1 MKDPMVIVSSRSEI
15 VATARDRARRTFA
28 AIIDSEKRE
37 LKQVRAH
44 LRSLSPQSTLDRGYA
59 VATLSDGQIARDA
72 SSIGDGAELHIRL
85 AKGALQATVE
95 KRVD

>member
-1 MKDPMVIVSSRSEI
+1 MS
-15 VATARDRARRTFA
+15 TL
-28 AIIDSEKRE
+28 IDSEKRE

-72 SSIGDGAELHIRL
+72 KKIEQGATLHIRL
-85 AKGALQATVE
+85 AKGSLEASVE

>member
-1 MKDPMVIVSSRSEI
+1 MKDPMVIVSSRTDI
-15 VATARDRARRTFA
+15 IATALDRAHRTFA

-59 VATLSDGQIARDA
+59 VATLSDGQIARD
-72 SSIGDGAELHIRL
+72 SKKIEQGATLHIRL
-85 AKGALQATVE
+85 AKGALQANVE

>member
-15 VATARDRARRTFA
+15 IATARDRARRTFA

-59 VATLSDGQIARDA
+59 VATLGDGQIARD
-72 SSIGDGAELHIRL
+72 SKKIEQGATLHIRL

>member
-1 MKDPMVIVSSRSEI
+1 MVIVSSRSEI
-15 VATARDRARRTFA
+15 LTTARDRARRTFA

-59 VATLSDGQIARDA
+59 VATLSDGQIARD
-72 SSIGDGAELHIRL
+72 STSIEDGAGLHIRL
-85 AKGALQATVE
+85 AKGSLKANVE

>member
-1 MKDPMVIVSSRSEI
+1 MKDPMVIVTSRSEI
-15 VATARDRARRTFA
+15 ISTARDRARRTFA

-72 SSIGDGAELHIRL
+72 GVIDQGAGLRIRL
-85 AKGALQATVE
+85 AKGSLEATVE

>member
-1 MKDPMVIVSSRSEI
+1 MKDPMVIVTSRADQIS
-15 VATARDRARRTFA
+15 TARDRSARTMSTL
-28 AIIDSEKRE
+28 IDSEKRE

-59 VATLSDGQIARDA
+59 VATLSDGSIARKAKDV
-72 SSIGDGAELHIRL
+72 DEGALLHIRL
-85 AKGALQATVE
+85 AKGSLEATVE